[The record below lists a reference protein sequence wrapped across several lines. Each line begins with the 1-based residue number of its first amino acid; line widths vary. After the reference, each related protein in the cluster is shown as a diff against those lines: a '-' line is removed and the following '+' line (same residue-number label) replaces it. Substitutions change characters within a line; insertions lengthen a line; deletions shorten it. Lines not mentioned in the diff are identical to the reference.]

1 MRLTAFAFALVLA
14 GAALAQDVEKGQIL
28 GSPTAPVRID
38 VYSDFAC
45 PACKNFHEQT
55 LPLIVRDY
63 VMTGKAYVVNR
74 EFPLAIEAHKHSK
87 TAANYAVAAG
97 RLGIYQ
103 PVSDAIFR
111 DQQSWNATG
120 KVWETVAGVLTPEQ
134 QKKIQ
139 AIVKEPAVAASVQ
152 KDLDSGARERISS
165 TPTIIVQRGSQK
177 YPIPYPVNYN
187 FFRSLVN
194 GLLK

>member
-14 GAALAQDVEKGQIL
+14 VAAPAQDVEKGQIL
-28 GSPTAPVRID
+28 GSPSAPVRID

-139 AIVKEPAVAASVQ
+139 AIVKDPTVAASVQ
-152 KDLDSGARERISS
+152 KDLDAGAKERISS

-194 GLLK
+194 GLVK